1 MPTRRIKTKKS
12 RKARSRSKAKPEVS
26 RYEYAQLCMQLAR
39 LETLSARNRTDLDIQ
54 LRRIAQLQDELD
66 TVKKALTTPAFPG
79 DSLLIPLPKTTTE
92 S

>member
-1 MPTRRIKTKKS
+1 MPTRRIAARKS
-12 RKARSRSKAKPEVS
+12 RKARPRAKAKPEVS

-39 LETLSARNRTDLDIQ
+39 METLVARNRTDLDIQ

-66 TVKKALTTPAFPG
+66 TIKKALTTPAFPS
-79 DSLLIPLPKTTTE
+79 DSLVIPLPKTTAE